1 MENEQKQITVLLVE
15 DEAGDQKL
23 IKTALLGQ
31 NDKLKLKIVSS
42 GEAAMDYLQM
52 SLVDSHWYPK
62 PNLILLDLNMPGMG
76 GKEFLKLIKAD
87 DNLCSIPVVVVTT
100 SDIESDIEDCY
111 AMHAAGYVQKSAS
124 VQELNDVIKKLARY
138 WFSTSAMLK

>member
-31 NDKLKLKIVSS
+31 NDELKLKIVSS
-42 GEAAMDYLQM
+42 GEAAIDYLQM

-87 DNLCSIPVVVVTT
+87 DNLRSIPVVVVTT

-111 AMHAAGYVQKSAS
+111 AMHAASYVQKSAS

-138 WFSTSAMLK
+138 WFSTSAILE